1 MMRDLLK
8 EGEKVYVHC
17 TAGIYRSPQM
27 IVLYLTRFENYSIEQ
42 AVNKVKN
49 SHPFAKPN
57 HKVIKDA
64 VKEIEMHRSLTQIL
78 I

>member
-1 MMRDLLK
+1 
-8 EGEKVYVHC
+8 
-17 TAGIYRSPQM
+17 M
-27 IVLYLTRFENYSIEQ
+27 IALYLARFENYSIEQ
-42 AVNKVKN
+42 AVNKVKK

-57 HKVIKDA
+57 YKVIKDA